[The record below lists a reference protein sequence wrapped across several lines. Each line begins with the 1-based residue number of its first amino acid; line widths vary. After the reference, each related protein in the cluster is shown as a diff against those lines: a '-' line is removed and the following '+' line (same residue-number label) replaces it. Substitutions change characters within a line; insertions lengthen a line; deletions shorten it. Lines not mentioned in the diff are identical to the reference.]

1 MILSSFIVVFDILSN
16 VTTFFILDF
25 QCLLVDLERPNLE
38 FDVFLGEI
46 QYNGGLGWYLVRRHP
61 VKPT

>member
-16 VTTFFILDF
+16 VTAFFILDF

-38 FDVFLGEI
+38 FDVFLGGNSVQRWI
-46 QYNGGLGWYLVRRHP
+46 GMVPCTSTSR
-61 VKPT
+61 